1 MFVTDT
7 VDAVYRP
14 EAWIPE
20 AVMDQLAEIIVD
32 LPDLRV
38 RHDYFSA
45 GAPFAHFFLRRSITI
60 MGNT

>member
-20 AVMDQLAEIIVD
+20 SVMDQLAEIIVD

-38 RHDYFSA
+38 RSFLFPHRMISLNKVFLRLT
-45 GAPFAHFFLRRSITI
+45 GAP
-60 MGNT
+60 